1 MRGQRVQERRIIT
14 IQFRCKVC
22 QSAFDVNETMAG
34 KKFDCPDCRKKLQVP
49 QESDEVSAF
58 DFNPRMRDV
67 SEWIESID
75 SLEFCKEALCSMV
88 AQFNS
93 TVNAYRN
100 LCQDMWLRE
109 QAELK
114 RQAES
119 WENEAALIELREQL
133 CALERENAA
142 LRQGGILPVDGEA
155 RDPVLEGSHL
165 A

>member
-1 MRGQRVQERRIIT
+1 MRGQRVEERRIIK

-22 QSAFDVNETMAG
+22 QSAFDVDEAMAG
-34 KKFDCPDCRKKLQVP
+34 KKFDCPDCREKLQVP

-58 DFNPRMRDV
+58 DFNPRMRDM

-88 AQFNS
+88 AHFSS

-100 LCQDMWLRE
+100 LCQDKWHRE
-109 QAELK
+109 QADLK

-119 WENEAALIELREQL
+119 WENEAVLIELREQFRV
-133 CALERENAA
+133 LERENAA
-142 LRQGGILPVDGEA
+142 LKQGGAIPVDGEY
-155 RDPVLEGSHL
+155 RDPVLEDSRM